1 VIWQTGHL
9 IFLGLGGLN
18 ADILGIRA
26 VYLLGG
32 TLPLI
37 RRLHWPGRVASCQT
51 LPPQPLN

>member
-1 VIWQTGHL
+1 
-9 IFLGLGGLN
+9 LGGLN